1 MCFIMERQPPEKK
14 RLAPNALDI
23 IPRGFAPSLREG
35 ARPRAP
41 RRRAPTERCISV
53 LDYNRRLASLTIR
66 QLPDEDAIPPTLD
79 QAPVGLARP
88 LLTIN

>member
-1 MCFIMERQPPEKK
+1 MCFIMERQPPKKK

-66 QLPDEDAIPPTLD
+66 QLPDEDAIPPR
-79 QAPVGLARP
+79 AGLRPNRVAR
-88 LLTIN
+88 